1 MLAAT
6 LVSAGCNGN
15 SPLSLGPKSVT
26 HTVPADTEVELITL
40 QAVSSDGS
48 DVGDKLTFVVGSDI
62 KSTDGNVAIPE
73 GTKVQ
78 AVISKSRGANA
89 LSGLINQPARISV
102 ELNPIEV
109 SEGQTIV
116 LSGNVDDNPSEYA
129 FKREDGLPSGDP
141 QVLKDMMQDAATQ
154 QLFKDL
160 GDAIERGENP
170 QDLASRLSENPA
182 FKMMLEQERM
192 KYSKRF
198 SNSKADAEA
207 GVQDLLK
214 SFSEIKKG
222 NLAAVSDMDV
232 SLILSAVGE
241 MGSMVEDAQDTLK
254 GVMKGR
260 NIRIP
265 IGSRIK
271 VKTAQSSTWTVK
283 L

>member
-1 MLAAT
+1 M
-6 LVSAGCNGN
+6 
-15 SPLSLGPKSVT
+15 
-26 HTVPADTEVELITL
+26 PAETEIELITL

-48 DVGDKLTFVVGSDI
+48 SVGDNLTFVVASDI
-62 KSTDGNVAIPE
+62 KSSEGNVAIAE

-102 ELNPIEV
+102 ELKPIEV
-109 SEGQTIV
+109 AGGQTIA
-116 LSGNVDDNPSEYA
+116 LSGNVEDNPSEYA
-129 FKREDGLPSGDP
+129 FRREDGLPSGDP

-182 FKMMLEQERM
+182 FKMMMEQERM
-192 KYSKRF
+192 KYAKRF
-198 SNSKADAEA
+198 NNSKADAEA

-222 NLAAVSDMDV
+222 NLAAISDMDV

-265 IGSRIK
+265 IGSRIT
-271 VKTAQSSTWTVK
+271 VKTAQSATWTVK